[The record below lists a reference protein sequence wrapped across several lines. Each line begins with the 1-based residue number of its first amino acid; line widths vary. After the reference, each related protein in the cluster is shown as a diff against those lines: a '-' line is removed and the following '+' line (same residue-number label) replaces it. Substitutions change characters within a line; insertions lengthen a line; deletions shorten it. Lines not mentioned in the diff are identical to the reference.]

1 MALNTILNIN
11 ILDTT
16 LCDKVCQWL
25 ATGWWFSPVT
35 SFSSIFNNISVISW
49 RSVLLVEET
58 EVTGENHQPVASHW
72 QTLSHN
78 VVSSTPRHKRGS
90 THNFSGD
97 RHWLHDGPLR
107 CLYDKIVLIYNS
119 AYLLNEKKII
129 TTFIYLHDVT
139 CNY

>member
-1 MALNTILNIN
+1 MTLNTILNIN

-25 ATGWWFSPVT
+25 ATVWWFSPLT
-35 SFSSIFNNISVISW
+35 SVSSTFNNISVISW

-78 VVSSTPRHKRGS
+78 VVSSTSRHERGS
-90 THNFSGD
+90 TPNFSGD
-97 RHWLHDGPLR
+97 RHWLHDSPLR

-119 AYLLNEKKII
+119 AYLLNKKKII